1 LDFSEPHSRASSRSI
16 AKRRATRLRQS
27 AAILAR
33 IPEEDQKIGRSGI
46 FIERACLKFLDPDAD
61 QVARDVVALRESVER
76 LARNKFLGDLP
87 YR

>member
-1 LDFSEPHSRASSRSI
+1 MQAN
-16 AKRRATRLRQS
+16 
-27 AAILAR
+27 
-33 IPEEDQKIGRSGI
+33 KIGRSGI